1 MARKDT
7 IRNNV
12 FVAGGDACL
21 TFPRCSDFRFER
33 NVVYAKGKV
42 TFTNVAAIASMPNN
56 VIFSGAG
63 GVTVEALDDYKSVT
77 RSPLTPRDGTL
88 LADPGFVDAEHDDLG
103 FAAGSPALELGIEP
117 VDVSVAG
124 RRSGL

>member
-1 MARKDT
+1 
-7 IRNNV
+7 
-12 FVAGGDACL
+12 
-21 TFPRCSDFRFER
+21 
-33 NVVYAKGKV
+33 
-42 TFTNVAAIASMPNN
+42 
-56 VIFSGAG
+56 
-63 GVTVEALDDYKSVT
+63 VTVEALDDYKSVT